1 MVVNRNSFKRES
13 DQRVTERIEDLI
25 APGSV
30 MEWFQRGDVTVHL
43 AGTATAFDGVVE
55 RATRD
60 PNKPNPNWA
69 PAEDEHLTGNLAN
82 GVAPRIYE
90 EPAKAWWRFRLIS
103 ITGGSMTVSLTG
115 EQP

>member
-13 DQRVTERIEDLI
+13 DQRVTERIEDLS

-69 PAEDEHLTGNLAN
+69 LAQVEHITGNLTT
-82 GVAPRIYE
+82 GVPFMVFQ
-90 EPAKAWWRFRLIS
+90 EPSKAWWRFRLIS
-103 ITGGSMTVSLTG
+103 ITGGNITVSLAG
-115 EQP
+115 EQA